1 MVPSPAVPVAV
12 NIDGRLY
19 GRDDAKVSVFDHGFL
34 FGEGVYE
41 VLRTYQRRPFLY
53 PEHMRRL
60 HASAARIALA
70 CPLDDQAL
78 LARIHETIAAA
89 ALDGDA
95 YVRILL
101 TRGVGEIVYDPKAC
115 PSPTLVVIV
124 KPHADPPAA
133 ALTDG
138 VRLALA
144 DVVRNHPGSVDP
156 AIKSNNLLNNALAM
170 QQAYR
175 EGAFEALMKNHRGE
189 LCECAQSNFFIVR
202 DEVVLTPPTDA
213 GLLVGVTRGF
223 VLEVAAQLGVRAE
236 EQVLHEHD
244 LRTAAEAFLTS
255 TTREIVP
262 VVTVGSTVIGDGKP
276 GPLTRRLMAA
286 FSAAVPSR
294 LS

>member
-12 NIDGRLY
+12 NIDGVLH
-19 GRDDAKVSVFDHGFL
+19 GRDDARISVFDHGFL

-41 VLRTYQRRPFLY
+41 VLRTYGPRPFLY

-60 HASAARIALA
+60 RASAARLALD
-70 CPLDDQAL
+70 CPLSDDAML
-78 LARIHETIAAA
+78 TRIAETVTASGIT
-89 ALDGDA
+89 GDT

-101 TRGVGEIVYDPKAC
+101 TRGVGEIVYDPSAC

-124 KPHADPPAA
+124 KPHVDPPDTAVQ
-133 ALTDG
+133 DG
-138 VRLALA
+138 VRIALA
-144 DVVRNHPGSVDP
+144 AVVRNHPGSVDP

-189 LCECAQSNFFIVR
+189 LCECAQSNIFFVR
-202 DEVVLTPPTDA
+202 DGVLLTPPADA

-223 VLEVAAQLGVRAE
+223 VLELAARLGLHVD
-236 EQVLHEHD
+236 QGVLHEND
-244 LRTAAEAFLTS
+244 LSTVQEAFLTS

-262 VVTVGSTVIGDGKP
+262 VVQIGDQRIGDGAP
-276 GPLTRRLMAA
+276 GPLTRRLIQA
-286 FSAAVPSR
+286 FTDAVPQR
-294 LS
+294 LT